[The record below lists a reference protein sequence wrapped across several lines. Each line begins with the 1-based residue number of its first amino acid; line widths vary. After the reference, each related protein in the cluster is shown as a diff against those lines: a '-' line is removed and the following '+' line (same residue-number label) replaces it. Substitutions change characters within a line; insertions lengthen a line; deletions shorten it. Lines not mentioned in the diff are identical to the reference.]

1 MNAVLNTSSAIEVV
15 ASNEAAGIVSRDRQ
29 LSERAKYE
37 TSFTWIRTALQYA
50 TELLK
55 GVAVFLTIVY
65 FPGAVAICV
74 AILFYMFCQ

>member
-29 LSERAKYE
+29 LSERAEYE
-37 TSFTWIRTALQYA
+37 ISFTWIRTALQYA
-50 TELLK
+50 AELLK

-74 AILFYMFCQ
+74 TILF